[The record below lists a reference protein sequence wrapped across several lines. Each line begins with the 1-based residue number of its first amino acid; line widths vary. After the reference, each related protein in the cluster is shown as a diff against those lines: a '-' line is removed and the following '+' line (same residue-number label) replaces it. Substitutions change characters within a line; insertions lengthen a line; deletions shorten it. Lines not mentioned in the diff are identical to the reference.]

1 MWNRATLGLIAGST
15 LAGFGAWID
24 FLAILTLAAYE
35 YKANAFLMALISAL
49 FLVPGMILAPRV
61 GRWIDRSKPEPI
73 MLGSL
78 VLRSCATALLLLSPS
93 VPLFCLLVAIR
104 SVTTIP
110 TDPASNA
117 LVTRLVRRDD
127 VPRYFGVLGVLRN
140 ASKIAA
146 PTIGAAIASRFGEGH
161 AIDASIAITLSSV
174 VLMFVALRGAAKAQ
188 ATNRVEQAPAQ
199 APTSEREATSDAA
212 PNNSALL
219 KQLLW
224 TVTIYAFMV
233 FLINNQLPVLLRNAE
248 FDKALLGVLVSCS
261 GAGGILAATYMSRK
275 GAAAAMGADPM
286 RATIISVMATA
297 TCFVALGLAFSLPT
311 AVAPY
316 VAGALFFCTGVFA
329 SIEAIR
335 SNTVVVQEFS
345 GTVGTVTATLQAYQ
359 SGAMLMAPW
368 IAALA
373 VPYTTISTLFM
384 VDGGVALLALIG
396 ATMAFQRANA
406 KSAIAS
412 APV

>member
-49 FLVPGMILAPRV
+49 FLVPGMSLAPRV

-78 VLRSCATALLLLSPS
+78 VSRAGATALLLLSPS
-93 VPLFCLLVAIR
+93 MPLFCLLVAVR

-127 VPRYFGVLGVLRN
+127 VPRYFAVLGVLRN
-140 ASKIAA
+140 VSKVAA

-161 AIDASIAITLSSV
+161 AIEASIAITLSSV
-174 VLMFVALRGAAKAQ
+174 ALMFVVLRSTANVRVTDTAGQVPPQALTIKTGATPDPVPK
-188 ATNRVEQAPAQ
+188 
-199 APTSEREATSDAA
+199 S
-212 PNNSALL
+212 SALL

-297 TCFVALGLAFSLPT
+297 TCFVALGLAFSLPMV
-311 AVAPY
+311 VAPY
-316 VAGALFFCTGVFA
+316 AAGVLFFCTGVFA

-345 GTVGTVTATLQAYQ
+345 GTVGTATATLQAYQ

-373 VPYTTISTLFM
+373 VPHTSISMLFM
-384 VDGGVALLALIG
+384 VDGGCALLALIG
-396 ATMAFQRANA
+396 ATVAFERANA
-406 KSAIAS
+406 KNAIAA
-412 APV
+412 APG